1 MSVCVM
7 SDPLVDDDT
16 CPRGHTT
23 PADILF
29 SPKTTGLCV
38 GCGEPIGAERL
49 AVVPDT
55 TKCATCQVADDDEE
69 FYVMESA
76 ATGSEGKTSRVAV
89 RMSRSEYKKIKRP
102 GYGSNLRFDRK

>member
-1 MSVCVM
+1 M
-7 SDPLVDDDT
+7 DDDK
-16 CPRGHTT
+16 CSRGHTT

-29 SPKTTGLCV
+29 SPKTTALCV

-49 AVVPDT
+49 AVVSDA
-55 TKCATCQVADDDEE
+55 TKCATCQSGNDEEE

-76 ATGSEGKTSRVAV
+76 ATGSEGKTSRVPV